1 MLYGNWTV
9 VFVREQA
16 GQTENKE
23 TENVPN
29 DSPGPSRNRTH
40 GSAAALASPF
50 RRRLRTT
57 IVILETVFVA
67 VLLLVWLASPSI
79 HHSRNLWVLFFF
91 CFPSQ
96 FLITAIPHEPV
107 LLYFGKFYSPLTV
120 ALVAATGT
128 LLIEMINYSLLRYFA
143 EFKAFKKI
151 SANRVVIKLTALFNK
166 APFLSLWLA
175 GFLPIPFYPFRFMV
189 VVARTPLALFSL
201 AVITSRMPRFYL
213 LAWLGQ
219 AVNISNGALIL
230 LFIVLT
236 LAAALPLF
244 RKNSRNS
251 LPADGPSQPLPA
263 WTPSN
268 HDAI

>member
-1 MLYGNWTV
+1 
-9 VFVREQA
+9 
-16 GQTENKE
+16 
-23 TENVPN
+23 VPN
-29 DSPGPSRNRTH
+29 DSPGPSRDRTE
-40 GSAAALASPF
+40 GSAAAAASPF

-57 IVILETVFVA
+57 IVVLETVFVA
-67 VLLLVWLASPSI
+67 SLLAVWLTAPSI

-128 LLIEMINYSLLRYFA
+128 LLIETINYSMLKYFA
-143 EFKAFKKI
+143 EFKAFKRI
-151 SANRVVIKLTALFNK
+151 STNRVVVKLTALFNK

-213 LAWLGQ
+213 LALLGQ
-219 AVNISNGALIL
+219 AVKVSNGVLIL
-230 LFIVLT
+230 LFVVLT
-236 LAAALPLF
+236 LIAALPLL
-244 RKNSRNS
+244 RKNSRNG
-251 LPADGPSQPLPA
+251 LPADGPAQPLPV
-263 WTPSN
+263 WTREN